1 MKFAPWK
8 PSTYRLSEEV
18 HGTDLPVD
26 ASVPEGVNDLD
37 QTGLLG
43 PGQHRE
49 LADDAFDVGHE
60 DDVNSRVKFGGGHI
74 HGHVSEPF
82 QFHADE
88 RRLLGGW
95 NGPVHQLELFGLQQ
109 RTGVQRR
116 TRLAV
121 GVCVRRVVTLPGG
134 RRTGLALVRP
144 GERLLDRIHRERT
157 HGRAHNSVA
166 VKKKKNK
173 KKFVAKFRHF
183 FFKFNSFNF
192 KSKFVESSTFHVQGK

>member
-8 PSTYRLSEEV
+8 RPTYRLSEEV

-95 NGPVHQLELFGLQQ
+95 NGPVHQLELLGLQQ

-121 GVCVRRVVTLPGG
+121 GVRVRRVVTLPGG

-157 HGRAHNSVA
+157 HGRTHNSVA
-166 VKKKKNK
+166 VKKKKK
-173 KKFVAKFRHF
+173 KIKFVAKFRLF
-183 FFKFNSFNF
+183 FLKFYSFNF